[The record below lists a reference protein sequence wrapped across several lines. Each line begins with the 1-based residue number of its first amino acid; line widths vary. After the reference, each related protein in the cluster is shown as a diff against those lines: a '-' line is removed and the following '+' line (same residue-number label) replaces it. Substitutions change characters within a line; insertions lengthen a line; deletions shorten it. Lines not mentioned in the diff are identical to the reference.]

1 MRVLGRFSAM
11 LMAALLTCGLFAV
24 PAPAA
29 LADEPADED
38 GSALW
43 LRYTAIER
51 GMYKEELAGFA
62 GAIVLQ
68 ESGQVL
74 TTAAEELQAGLASF
88 LGEQPSIVETSEAEK
103 GILLGTGANPE
114 VARAVGEDTLEALGE
129 EGYAIRT
136 VAQGD
141 ADILV
146 VAGGGEKGV
155 LYGVFRL
162 LEHIQCRRPLEN
174 MDLTSRPAIQWRVL
188 DQWDNWDGSIE
199 RGYAGKSI
207 YQWSELPGTVDERYT
222 AFARANASVGINTI
236 VINNVNTQFDYL
248 RSENLAK
255 VAAIADVFRDYGIR
269 LALSV
274 RFDSPM
280 GLGGLSSADPLD
292 EDVVRWWEDK
302 IEEVYSYIP
311 DFAGVLVKA
320 DSEGQPGPSQ
330 YGRTHAD
337 GANMFAK
344 ILEPH
349 NGIVM
354 WRTFVYGAAAAEI
367 SSDITL
373 HQYGF
378 FKPLDGRFAD
388 NVVVQNKNG
397 PRDFLPREPVAPLI
411 GGMEQTNVGLELQIT
426 QEYTGQSTHLCYLV
440 PMWKEYLD
448 FDTKTNSPYADTSQ
462 GTTVDK
468 VIDGTVYNRPV
479 SLIAG
484 VANIGSD
491 TNWTRLELAQANWYG
506 FGRLAWDPTSDA
518 DTITKDWI
526 ALTFGQDEE
535 VAACLK
541 SLLDASWEIYQSYTS
556 PYAMGMTMDSS
567 HFSPDLSTRNRNG
580 YIVVDEEGIGHNRNS
595 SGSTDLTAQY
605 FPEVQAM
612 FDNPDTCPEE
622 LLCWFH
628 HVPYDR
634 IMSNGKTMIQ
644 SLYDGFYEGA
654 QRVTEMRT
662 AFAGLKGKIDN
673 ARWNRIDQSFAEQET
688 ESIKWRDAMAAFLYQ
703 ASGIADQGDRR
714 DAASLKSLI
723 ERYTD
728 ELAFITPERYDAQKI
743 AAFSEALDA
752 ARTVLDTSPDQT
764 AARSACDALDA
775 AFETLYRS
783 GEDGRA
789 NLAYRKPVRATVQ
802 GSASQVESTHVA
814 SDANDGLLSTRVN
827 AVGDL
832 YPMEW
837 TVDLE
842 AICTLERVRVL
853 WYDGNSHGD
862 KKRTYTF
869 SVSASTDGKNYTEL
883 YSGDNSAD
891 QSVSNLEVAGQGRYL
906 RLTVTSG
913 TVGRPSFWEVQVYGE
928 SLTDWTELERAM
940 EEAQALDA
948 SDYTAESW
956 AVLEEALATAGEL
969 PETAGQTEVDAA
981 AAAIR
986 RAIDG
991 LQLAALPAVDRTE
1004 LEIAIKEAQALK
1016 AADYTAE
1023 SWAALEK
1030 ALAGADKLPQTA
1042 GQTEVDAAA
1051 AAIRAAIDD
1060 LQPAG
1065 VTVVKGDMD
1074 KNGMVDIRDI
1084 MAACRVLA
1092 RKNTGSNPG
1101 TEELLYGDMTG
1112 DGKIAIDDIM
1122 AICRVIALQ

>member
-1 MRVLGRFSAM
+1 MRILRKLSAM
-11 LMAALLTCGLFAV
+11 LLAAVLTCGVYMA

-29 LADEPADED
+29 WAAEPTDED

-43 LRYTAIER
+43 LRYAAIER
-51 GMYKEELAGFA
+51 GTYRDALTSFA
-62 GAIVLQ
+62 DSIVLG
-68 ESGQVL
+68 ESGQVI

-88 LGEQPSIVETSEAEK
+88 LGEQPAIGEEPADGGS
-103 GILLGTGANPE
+103 ILLGTGANPD
-114 VARAVGEDTLEALGE
+114 VAAAVGTDTLEGLGE
-129 EGYAIRT
+129 EGYVIRR
-136 VAQGD
+136 VSRGEGNM
-141 ADILV
+141 LV

-174 MDLTSRPAIQWRVL
+174 VDLTDRPAIQWRVL

-207 YQWSELPGTVDERYT
+207 YQWSALPGTVDERYA
-222 AFARANASVGINTI
+222 AFARANASIGINTI

-248 RSENLAK
+248 RPENLAK
-255 VAAIADVFRDYGIR
+255 VAAIADIFRDYGIR

-274 RFDSPM
+274 RFDSPI

-292 EDVVRWWEDK
+292 ESVIQWWQNK
-302 IEEVYSYIP
+302 IEEIYHYIP

-349 NGIVM
+349 DGIVM

-373 HQYGF
+373 QQYGF
-378 FKPLDGRFAD
+378 FKPLDGQFAD

-411 GGMEQTNVGLELQIT
+411 GGMEQTNVGMELQIT

-440 PMWKEYLD
+440 PMWKEYLS
-448 FDTKTNSPYADTSQ
+448 FDTKTDSPYADTSQ

-468 VIDGTVYNRPV
+468 IIDGTVYNRPV

-506 FGRLAWDPTSDA
+506 FGRLAWNPAADA
-518 DTITKDWI
+518 DSITEDWI
-526 ALTFGQDEE
+526 ALTFGQDED
-535 VAACLK
+535 VASCLK
-541 SLLDASWEIYQSYTS
+541 TLLDESWEIYQSYTS

-567 HFSPDLSTRNRNG
+567 HFSPDLSSRNRNG

-605 FPEVQAM
+605 FPAVQAM
-612 FDNPDTCPEE
+612 FDDPDTCPEE

-654 QRVTEMRT
+654 ERVTEMRT
-662 AFAGLKGKIDN
+662 AFAGLKGKIDE
-673 ARWNRIDQSFAEQET
+673 ARWSRIDESFAAQET
-688 ESIKWRDAMAAFLYQ
+688 ESVKWRDAMAAFLYQ
-703 ASGIADQGDRR
+703 ASGIADEGDRR
-714 DAASLKSLI
+714 DAASLENLI
-723 ERYTD
+723 ERYAG
-728 ELAFITPERYDAQKI
+728 EMEFITADRYGAQEI
-743 AAFSEALDA
+743 AAFAEAMDT
-752 ARTVLDTSPDQT
+752 ARAVLDTAPDQA
-764 AARSACDALDA
+764 AAREACDALDN
-775 AFETLYRS
+775 AFEILYRS
-783 GEDGRA
+783 GADGA
-789 NLAYRKPVRATVQ
+789 SNLAYRKPVQATVQ
-802 GSASQVESTHVA
+802 GSASQVESTHIA
-814 SDANDGLLSTRVN
+814 TDANDGLLSTRVN

-842 AICTLERVRVL
+842 AVCTLERVQIL

-869 SVSASTDGKNYTEL
+869 SVSVSSDGESYTEL
-883 YSGDNSAD
+883 YDGDNSAN
-891 QSVSNLEVAGQGRYL
+891 QSESDLEVTGQGRYL

-913 TVGRPSFWEVQVYGE
+913 TVGRPSFWEVQAYGDV
-928 SLTDWTELERAM
+928 LTDWTELEAAVQEARAL
-940 EEAQALDA
+940 EA
-948 SDYTAESW
+948 S
-956 AVLEEALATAGEL
+956 
-969 PETAGQTEVDAA
+969 
-981 AAAIR
+981 
-986 RAIDG
+986 
-991 LQLAALPAVDRTE
+991 
-1004 LEIAIKEAQALK
+1004 
-1016 AADYTAE
+1016 DYTAE
-1023 SWAALEK
+1023 SWAALEE
-1030 ALAGADKLPQTA
+1030 ALTAAGALPETA
-1042 GQTEVDAAA
+1042 GQAEVDAAA
-1051 AAIRAAIDD
+1051 AAIREAVDA
-1060 LQPAG
+1060 LQPAEAP
-1065 VTVVKGDMD
+1065 VLKGDMD
-1074 KNGMVDIRDI
+1074 KNGRVDIQDV
-1084 MAACRVLA
+1084 MAACKVVA
-1092 RKNTGSNPG
+1092 RNNAGAEPTG
-1101 TEELLYGDMTG
+1101 EEILYGDLTG
-1112 DGKIAIDDIM
+1112 DGRVAIDDIM
-1122 AICRVIALQ
+1122 AICKTIARNG